1 MSDLIQF
8 TNISDEIA
16 IRESDGAAIVSIR
29 GAARL
34 AGVTPASISRGL
46 RSVALAPSLM
56 AKMVMDKGFDSV
68 ALQQFP
74 KEGVPDQALGAI
86 LKYYA
91 YRAGRYRTKQ
101 AEYVC
106 DQFNDMGIRS
116 ACYAAKGLLEIK
128 SKAPRQLNEPK
139 PQLPPTA
146 AALQVQPKTKPQ
158 ATPTPTNTVDAAK
171 QMSGFVLELLNGLE
185 IGQTPKQDKSLKV
198 GVAIS
203 AAQIYCPEIADALN
217 PAQKLLAAT
226 TATDGVYLTP
236 TTLGERLGGL
246 SGRKINEKLIT
257 MGLQTR
263 VDKPA
268 KGEPKYL
275 PTQAGKPYSMMTMA
289 TGQYGDTTSYQ
300 HLKWS
305 ERVLKLFEGGV
316 AA

>member
-1 MSDLIQF
+1 MSSDLIQF

-34 AGVTPASISRGL
+34 AGVTPGAISRGL
-46 RSVALAPSLM
+46 RSVALTPSLM

-74 KEGVPDQALGAI
+74 KEGVPDQAVGAI

-101 AEYVC
+101 AEYAC
-106 DQFNDMGIRS
+106 DQFSDMGIRS
-116 ACYAAKGLLEIK
+116 ACYAARE
-128 SKAPRQLNEPK
+128 
-139 PQLPPTA
+139 
-146 AALQVQPKTKPQ
+146 LQVQLKPQ
-158 ATPTPTNTVDAAK
+158 PTPTLTNTVDAAK
-171 QMSGFVLELLNGLE
+171 QMSGFVLELLGDLE
-185 IGQTPKQDKSLKV
+185 IGQTPQQDKSLKV

-236 TTLGERLGGL
+236 TTLGERLGGI
-246 SGRKINEKLIT
+246 SARKINEKLIN

-268 KGEPKYL
+268 KGDPKYL
-275 PTQAGKPYSMMTMA
+275 PTEAGKPYSMMTSA

-305 ERVLKLFEGGV
+305 ERVLELFEGGV

>member
-1 MSDLIQF
+1 MGELIQF
-8 TNISDEIA
+8 KKIADEIT
-16 IRESDGAAIVSIR
+16 IRESDGVGVVSLR

-34 AGVTPASISRGL
+34 AGVSAEAISKAFK
-46 RSVALAPSLM
+46 SVNQKPSKLARNLIEQ
-56 AKMVMDKGFDSV
+56 GFD
-68 ALQQFP
+68 
-74 KEGVPDQALGAI
+74 GVNLLAMLETGITDEAMAVI
-86 LKYYA
+86 AHYYA
-91 YRAGRYRTKQ
+91 YAASRFCTAQAKHTSKQFEKLGARA
-101 AEYVC
+101 A
-106 DQFNDMGIRS
+106 F
-116 ACYAAKGLLEIK
+116 YAFKGLTLGQQP
-128 SKAPRQLNEPK
+128 PRQLNEPK

-146 AALQVQPKTKPQ
+146 EALQVQPKTKPQ
-158 ATPTPTNTVDAAK
+158 ATPTLTSTVDAAK
-171 QMSGFVLELLNGLE
+171 QMSGFVLELLNDLE